1 LLEPSHPEGGP
12 KARWFKEALGFTKDN
27 MQDLGRQLVFDE
39 SKAAPTERTQWG
51 QKFVQ
56 IIDLEGANGRTIP
69 TSTIWIKKPDG
80 VVDFVTAIPAKK

>member
-1 LLEPSHPEGGP
+1 
-12 KARWFKEALGFTKDN
+12 
-27 MQDLGRQLVFDE
+27 M
-39 SKAAPTERTQWG
+39 G

-69 TSTIWIKKPDG
+69 TPTVWIKKPDG